1 MTAKDDSEQ
10 IFFLTPSEVVIW
22 FLIAS
27 WWTKTQGPHIF
38 PSQFIS
44 KLSISSQPS
53 LRDSSSY
60 ALGELLPADNQRVF
74 CLGYYYFVFLT
85 TVLCPYQ
92 AYLGFYIESQFK
104 SL

>member
-10 IFFLTPSEVVIW
+10 IFFLNHSEVVIW

-27 WWTKTQGPHIF
+27 WRTQTQGPHLF

-44 KLSISSQPS
+44 RLSVPSQAS

-60 ALGELLPADNQRVF
+60 ALGEILPADNQRVF
-74 CLGYYYFVFLT
+74 CLGFF
-85 TVLCPYQ
+85 
-92 AYLGFYIESQFK
+92 FFK
-104 SL
+104 LQCYAHIKHILDSI